1 MNLQQNNED
10 LLDGGRRLPLVED
23 FYTIQGEG
31 FHTGKPAYFIR
42 LAKEIVI
49 HEEKADVVRSIFDDY
64 LAGASLGKIV
74 DLLFKK
80 GVVSPTGKV
89 KWTRAAVDKLLAN
102 KKYIPLVG
110 IKIYMDTQF
119 EKARRCNV
127 DYDKAGYP
135 RKAVRYQSPVFDTK

>member
-1 MNLQQNNED
+1 MKLPYGYV
-10 LLDGGRRLPLVED
+10 LIDG
-23 FYTIQGEG
+23 
-31 FHTGKPAYFIR
+31 
-42 LAKEIVI
+42 EITVQ
-49 HEEKADVVRSIFDDY
+49 EEKADVVRSIFDAY

-74 DLLFKK
+74 DMLFAK
-80 GVVSPTGKV
+80 GILSPTGKT